1 MEVVKEILKI
11 QTNARVIAELDVLA
25 NLAYIGVKNNFCKP
39 EITDGVM
46 EIKNGRHPVIEQ
58 LSFAKNFVPNDCIF
72 NNERKFGL
80 ITGPNMGGKSTY
92 LRQVALIVLLAQ
104 IGSYVPAES
113 AKIALVD
120 RIFTRVGASDNLTR
134 GESTFMVEMNETS
147 FILNHATEKS
157 LIILDEIGR
166 GTSTYDGVSIA
177 WAIMEFIHDKI
188 GAKTLFAT
196 HYHELIELAE
206 RLEKAV
212 NLSVLVK
219 ENEKE
224 GVVFLYKIVEGGVD
238 KSYGIE
244 VAKLAGLPVDLV
256 SRARGV
262 LSELENRHIKKGRVS
277 PDQIELFND
286 AEREHKNIDAV
297 DNKMME
303 ELKLLDLN
311 SMTPMQAMQKLH
323 DMKNRSC

>member
-1 MEVVKEILKI
+1 
-11 QTNARVIAELDVLA
+11 
-25 NLAYIGVKNNFCKP
+25 
-39 EITDGVM
+39 
-46 EIKNGRHPVIEQ
+46 
-58 LSFAKNFVPNDCIF
+58 
-72 NNERKFGL
+72 
-80 ITGPNMGGKSTY
+80 MGGKSTY
-92 LRQVALIVLLAQ
+92 LRQVALIILLAQ

-113 AKIALVD
+113 AKITLVD

-188 GAKTLFAT
+188 GVKTLFAT

-212 NLSVLVK
+212 NLSVMVK
-219 ENEKE
+219 ENEKD

-277 PDQIELFND
+277 PDQIELFNEAD
-286 AEREHKNIDAV
+286 REHKKIDAV

-323 DMKNRSC
+323 DMKSRSSKED

>member
-1 MEVVKEILKI
+1 
-11 QTNARVIAELDVLA
+11 
-25 NLAYIGVKNNFCKP
+25 
-39 EITDGVM
+39 
-46 EIKNGRHPVIEQ
+46 
-58 LSFAKNFVPNDCIF
+58 
-72 NNERKFGL
+72 
-80 ITGPNMGGKSTY
+80 
-92 LRQVALIVLLAQ
+92 
-104 IGSYVPAES
+104 
-113 AKIALVD
+113 
-120 RIFTRVGASDNLTR
+120 
-134 GESTFMVEMNETS
+134 
-147 FILNHATEKS
+147 
-157 LIILDEIGR
+157 
-166 GTSTYDGVSIA
+166 
-177 WAIMEFIHDKI
+177 
-188 GAKTLFAT
+188 
-196 HYHELIELAE
+196 
-206 RLEKAV
+206 
-212 NLSVLVK
+212 VLVK

-262 LSELENRHIKKGRVS
+262 LSELENRHIKKARVS

-286 AEREHKNIDAV
+286 AEREHKKIDVV